1 MFCDEVVMFQSCQL
15 SLSSFL
21 VWLFSPVFW
30 YAKTVP
36 GYDVAGVVVKVGK
49 EVSKFKEGDEVY
61 ADVSEAALNK
71 PRQFGSLAQYTAVQE
86 KLLALKPTR
95 LSFAE
100 AASLPLAI
108 LTAQEAFDR
117 VNLKVGQSVFIN
129 GGAGGVGTLAIQVR

>member
-1 MFCDEVVMFQSCQL
+1 MSTFTLQFPPLTVF
-15 SLSSFL
+15 SF
-21 VWLFSPVFW
+21 FW